1 MTPVRV
7 EDAFHGAANAMLATY
22 AKGGG
27 IIVKRYLIVAA
38 AAFAVA
44 AGAAY
49 AQQQTRLTISTG
61 GTGGVWYPM
70 GGAMANVLSK
80 YMPNTSAT
88 AEVTGASVD
97 NLKLIAARKTDVGFS
112 MVDTAWDAMNGT
124 GKFKDN
130 KVAMRTLAV
139 VHPLVMHVVTAEGRG
154 IDRIADFKGKR
165 ISTGSPGSGT
175 EVMALRILEAYGIN
189 PDKDITRERLSVTEA
204 ANALKDRKIDAFMH
218 AAGVPLPAVTDV
230 AATPGIRVKL
240 IDHADA
246 LEAMRK
252 KYGPIYAAGRI
263 AAGAY
268 PGQERESRTINVW
281 GVLFVH
287 ESMSEKLA
295 YDIVKTLFDHQKD
308 LVIAHREAENMTLG
322 NQTIGATA
330 VPWHPGAVKYFA
342 ERGVKVK

>member
-1 MTPVRV
+1 MKKVW
-7 EDAFHGAANAMLATY
+7 LA
-22 AKGGG
+22 
-27 IIVKRYLIVAA
+27 VL
-38 AAFAVA
+38 
-44 AGAAY
+44 AGLALMASAQ
-49 AQQQTRLTISTG
+49 AQQMQISISTG

-80 YMPNTSAT
+80 YMPNTAAT

-97 NLKLIAARKTDVGFS
+97 NLRLIGARKTDLGFS
-112 MVDTAWDAMNGT
+112 MVDTAWDAMNGN
-124 GKFKDN
+124 GKFKDG
-130 KVAMRTLAV
+130 KVPMRTLAV

-154 IDRIADFKGKR
+154 IDKMADLKGKR

-175 EVMALRILEAYGIN
+175 EVMALRILETYGIN
-189 PDKDITRERLSVTEA
+189 PDKDVTRERLSVAEA

-218 AAGVPLPAVTDV
+218 AAGVPLPSVTDI
-230 AATPGIRVKL
+230 AATPGIKLKL
-240 IDHADA
+240 IDHADG

-263 AAGAY
+263 PAKSY
-268 PGQERESRTINVW
+268 PGQDRENRTVNVW

-287 ESMSEKLA
+287 ESMNEKLA
-295 YDIVKTLFDHQKD
+295 YDIVKTLFERQKEI
-308 LVIAHREAENMTLG
+308 VTAHREAENMTLE

-342 ERGVKVK
+342 ERGIKVK

>member
-1 MTPVRV
+1 MKRV
-7 EDAFHGAANAMLATY
+7 LMAA
-22 AKGGG
+22 
-27 IIVKRYLIVAA
+27 I
-38 AAFAVA
+38 AAFALTTA
-44 AGAAY
+44 ASAE
-49 AQQQTRLTISTG
+49 QPMRLSISTG

-80 YMPNTSAT
+80 HMPNTAAT

-97 NLKLIAARKTDVGFS
+97 NLKLIDGRKTDVGFS
-112 MVDTAWDAMNGT
+112 MVDAAWDAYNGI
-124 GKFKDN
+124 GKFKNN
-130 KVAMRTLAV
+130 KVQMRTLAV

-154 IDRIADFKGKR
+154 IEKIADFKGKR

-189 PDKDITRERLSVTEA
+189 PDKDITRERLSVAEA

-230 AATPGIRVKL
+230 AATPGIKVKL

-246 LEAMRK
+246 LAAMTK
-252 KYGPIYAAGRI
+252 KYGPIYAPGKI
-263 AAGAY
+263 QAGAY
-268 PGQERESRTINVW
+268 PGQTQESKTINVW

-295 YDIVKTLFDHQKD
+295 YNIVKTLFEHQKD
-308 LVIAHREAENMTLG
+308 LVTAHREAANMTLE

-330 VPWHPGAVKYFA
+330 VPWHAGAVKYFA
-342 ERGVKVK
+342 ERGIKVK

>member
-1 MTPVRV
+1 M
-7 EDAFHGAANAMLATY
+7 
-22 AKGGG
+22 
-27 IIVKRYLIVAA
+27 KRWLVTAA
-38 AAFAVA
+38 AVLAFSA
-44 AGAAY
+44 AAH
-49 AQQQTRLTISTG
+49 AQQRLTISTG

-80 YMPNTSAT
+80 YLPNTSAT

-97 NLKLIAARKTDVGFS
+97 NLKLIAGRKTDVGFS

-124 GKFKDN
+124 GKFKDS
-130 KVAMRTLAV
+130 KVPMRTLAV

-154 IDRIADFKGKR
+154 IEKISDFKGKR

-175 EVMALRILEAYGIN
+175 EVMALRILEASGIDPN
-189 PDKDITRERLSVTEA
+189 KDVVRERLSVAEA

-230 AATPGIRVKL
+230 AATPGIKVKL

-263 AAGAY
+263 PANAY
-268 PGQERESRTINVW
+268 PGQERENRTINVW

-287 ESMSEKLA
+287 ETMNEKLA
-295 YDIVKTLFDHQKD
+295 YDIVKTLFDHHKE
-308 LVIAHREAENMTLG
+308 LVTAHLEAENMTLQ

-330 VPWHPGAVKYFA
+330 VPWHPGAVKYFT
-342 ERGVKVK
+342 ERGIKVK

>member
-1 MTPVRV
+1 MRRAVV
-7 EDAFHGAANAMLATY
+7 AVLAGL
-22 AKGGG
+22 ALM
-27 IIVKRYLIVAA
+27 VSAH
-38 AAFAVA
+38 
-44 AGAAY
+44 
-49 AQQQTRLTISTG
+49 AQQMQISISTG

-80 YMPNTSAT
+80 YMPNTAAT

-97 NLKLIAARKTDVGFS
+97 NLRLIGARKTDLGFS
-112 MVDTAWDAMNGT
+112 MVDTAWDAMNGN
-124 GKFKDN
+124 GKFKDG
-130 KVAMRTLAV
+130 KVPMRTLAV

-154 IDRIADFKGKR
+154 IDKMADLKGKR

-189 PDKDITRERLSVTEA
+189 PDKDVTRERLSVAEA

-218 AAGVPLPAVTDV
+218 AAGVPLPSVTDI
-230 AATPGIRVKL
+230 AATPGIKLKL
-240 IDHADA
+240 IDHADG
-246 LEAMRK
+246 LDAMRK

-263 AAGAY
+263 PAKSY
-268 PGQERESRTINVW
+268 PGQDRENRTVNVW

-287 ESMSEKLA
+287 ESMNEKLA
-295 YDIVKTLFDHQKD
+295 YDIVKTLFERQKEI
-308 LVIAHREAENMTLG
+308 VTAHREAENMTLE

-342 ERGVKVK
+342 ERGIKVK

>member
-1 MTPVRV
+1 M
-7 EDAFHGAANAMLATY
+7 
-22 AKGGG
+22 
-27 IIVKRYLIVAA
+27 KRILIT
-38 AAFAVA
+38 AVA
-44 AGAAY
+44 ALAFATGAN
-49 AQQQTRLTISTG
+49 AQQQRLSISTG

-80 YMPNTSAT
+80 YMPNTAAT

-97 NLKLIAARKTDVGFS
+97 NLKLIDARKTDVGFS
-112 MVDTAWDAMNGT
+112 MVDTAWDAFNGS
-124 GKFKDN
+124 GKFKNN
-130 KVAMRTLAV
+130 KVSMRTLAV

-154 IDRIADFKGKR
+154 IEKITDFKGKR

-189 PDKDITRERLSVTEA
+189 PDKDITRERLSVAEA

-230 AATPGIRVKL
+230 AATPGIKVKL
-240 IDHADA
+240 IDHAQA
-246 LEAMRK
+246 LGAMTK
-252 KYGPIYAAGRI
+252 KYGPIYAAGKI
-263 AAGAY
+263 PAGAY
-268 PGQERESRTINVW
+268 PNQDRESQTINVW

-287 ESMSEKLA
+287 ETMSEKLA
-295 YDIVKTLFDHQKD
+295 YAIVKTLFEHHKD
-308 LVIAHREAENMTLG
+308 LVTAHREASNMTPE

-342 ERGVKVK
+342 ERGIKVK